1 MVRLVSNWV
10 CQHSGNCFLII
21 CDYHCEHQKIFDNTK
36 TGFTIIMHSTAQHS
50 TAQHSTAQ
58 HSTAQH
64 STAQHS
70 TAQHSTAKL
79 LCQLCQKFF
88 TTNCFGA
95 DCFLFSPKF
104 SFPLIF
110 SVARNISFRQFF
122 AMPRAKCGRFF
133 ECLITFFPL
142 AHFPI
147 IFL

>member
-70 TAQHSTAKL
+70 TAQHSTAQHSTA
-79 LCQLCQKFF
+79 QLNFSVNFVKNSLQQIALGQIVFF
-88 TTNCFGA
+88 FRLNSLFPS
-95 DCFLFSPKF
+95 FSPLPEISHFGSSSRCPAQSAVGF
-104 SFPLIF
+104 S
-110 SVARNISFRQFF
+110 SV
-122 AMPRAKCGRFF
+122 
-133 ECLITFFPL
+133 
-142 AHFPI
+142 
-147 IFL
+147 